1 MRYASKK
8 FSPVLVE
15 RNAFHVPSSFTEED
29 ADFPVGIFSIYISVM
44 TIQLAAVPDRLF
56 FFQSVNDVGCVQVAK
71 PGLVSG
77 LAHFNH
83 AYQMAFQMS

>member
-1 MRYASKK
+1 MFLS
-8 FSPVLVE
+8 VL
-15 RNAFHVPSSFTEED
+15 SSFTEED
-29 ADFPVGIFSIYISVM
+29 ADFPVGIFSIYISIM

-56 FFQSVNDVGCVQVAK
+56 FFQSVNDGGCVQVAK